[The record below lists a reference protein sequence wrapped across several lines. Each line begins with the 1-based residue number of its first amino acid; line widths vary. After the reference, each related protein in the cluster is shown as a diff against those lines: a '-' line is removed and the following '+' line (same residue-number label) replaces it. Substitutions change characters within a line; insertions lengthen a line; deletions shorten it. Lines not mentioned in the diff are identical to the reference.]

1 MDKAWKKFRPRMEGT
16 PFLVSALINDQ
27 TFAKALIDTGC
38 MSYGLCNS
46 KFATKNNLQRL
57 QISPREIQGFDGSA
71 GQINEVVCVSMD
83 IEGHYEDRVFLYVV
97 PHLVG
102 YDLILEMPWYT
113 GQDAHID
120 APRRKMTINSTGVV
134 VQNVA
139 RPTMKKTMEYVQ
151 VSAVSFQAWAKKS
164 KKDASIQ
171 AFSAS

>member
-57 QISPREIQGFDGSA
+57 QISPREIQRFDGSA

-83 IEGHYEDRVFLYVV
+83 IEGHYEDRVFLYVMSN
-97 PHLVG
+97 LVD
-102 YDLILEMPWYT
+102 YDLILVMPCVTTNHHWPLGEALVRGHMMDPT
-113 GQDAHID
+113 DLRDLSEIHEIHEIL
-120 APRRKMTINSTGVV
+120 P
-134 VQNVA
+134 QNGS
-139 RPTMKKTMEYVQ
+139 Q
-151 VSAVSFQAWAKKS
+151 GSQGSQ
-164 KKDASIQ
+164 
-171 AFSAS
+171 